1 VCLHSPQVRGNVME
15 PHVSGIR
22 QAQIAQVS
30 AVPTYL
36 AQAEAAE
43 FLRVSERTL
52 ERWRLEGSGPPYI
65 KAGRRILYRVSDV
78 ESWLQARRRSSTSEP
93 LEA

>member
-1 VCLHSPQVRGNVME
+1 M
-15 PHVSGIR
+15 SGVR
-22 QAQIAQVS
+22 QAQVAQVN
-30 AVPTYL
+30 AVPSYL
-36 AQAEAAE
+36 AQAEAPE
-43 FLRVSERTL
+43 FLRVSGRTL

-65 KAGRRILYRVSDV
+65 KAGRRLLYSVSDV